1 MLPFSKRPP
10 PPDEYLLR
18 SGDFEAVRQD
28 SYSGAYGSQA
38 SNAAHASY
46 ASYAAPRAPAPAF
59 ARQAAHTPYGY
70 AQQQQQQTYG
80 SGQFGD
86 LSSPPPPN
94 SLAPMAMGAM
104 SPDSTGR
111 NFAQTTSRT
120 GSIVIR
126 EKPSIKW
133 GVMIAL
139 TGALLG
145 GVLGL
150 GMDARRQNARAAAAY
165 ADARDNAP
173 PAMVAAALPNALTAA
188 PRSAPA
194 PSSVSP
200 FVNSAPV
207 VGGTVIAPPPAPA
220 VLAMAAP
227 IIVAPAKSEVAPRS
241 HVKPPAPRGHLFA
254 AKVQS
259 QPKPAAEKADPPEP
273 KIAKADKAD
282 KADPPEPKTKP
293 KKDASTSDA
302 MKVLEAAN
310 KDTTNTL

>member
-1 MLPFSKRPP
+1 M
-10 PPDEYLLR
+10 
-18 SGDFEAVRQD
+18 
-28 SYSGAYGSQA
+28 
-38 SNAAHASY
+38 
-46 ASYAAPRAPAPAF
+46 
-59 ARQAAHTPYGY
+59 
-70 AQQQQQQTYG
+70 
-80 SGQFGD
+80 
-86 LSSPPPPN
+86 
-94 SLAPMAMGAM
+94 
-104 SPDSTGR
+104 
-111 NFAQTTSRT
+111 
-120 GSIVIR
+120 
-126 EKPSIKW
+126 
-133 GVMIAL
+133 
-139 TGALLG
+139 
-145 GVLGL
+145 
-150 GMDARRQNARAAAAY
+150 
-165 ADARDNAP
+165 
-173 PAMVAAALPNALTAA
+173 
-188 PRSAPA
+188 
-194 PSSVSP
+194 
-200 FVNSAPV
+200 NSAPV